1 MIRKESMT
9 KTVLIKPDDA
19 PSWDAF
25 VRAQPGASYCHLH
38 GWSSVIE
45 EVYRHRPYYLAAV
58 DTAPGGDKGDAIR
71 GIFPLFRFKP
81 LFSRPK
87 LVSIPFFDQ
96 AGLLAEDRQTESL
109 LFHAALR
116 LMREKGCSGL
126 EIRQNAPSRFAD
138 AQCPAGLDSSVST
151 LKVSLKIRLAES
163 PEAMLRGFKAKLRS
177 QIVKGRK
184 NGLQAQVGKEELL
197 DPFYQVFSRNMR
209 DLGSPVHS
217 RRFFEAIFK
226 YFHDEAFICLV
237 TFQSRPVAAG
247 FLFRF
252 KDEIK
257 NPWASSLREYR
268 HLNTN
273 MLLYW
278 EMVRFA
284 CEQGMQRFD
293 MGRSSHG
300 APTYRFKKQWGPEEQ
315 RLYWYTWF
323 PAGNNVHDHLE
334 SLTLKAWRRLPMF
347 AANILGPLVRGNIS
361 L

>member
-1 MIRKESMT
+1 MT
-9 KTVLIKPDDA
+9 QTVLIRPDDA
-19 PSWDAF
+19 AAWDAF
-25 VRAQPGASYCHLH
+25 VRAQPGADYCHLH
-38 GWSSVIE
+38 SWSRVIE

-58 DTAPGGDKGDAIR
+58 DTAPGGDKGGAIR
-71 GIFPLFRFKP
+71 GILPLFRFTP
-81 LFSRPK
+81 LLRRPK

-96 AGLLAEDRQTESL
+96 AGLLAEDRQTEFL
-109 LFHAALR
+109 LFHAALC
-116 LMREKGCSGL
+116 LMREQGCSGL
-126 EIRQNAPSRFAD
+126 ELRQTALSRFAD
-138 AQCPAGLDSSVST
+138 AHCPAGLGSRVST
-151 LKVSLKIRLAES
+151 LKVSLKIRLAEN

-177 QIVKGRK
+177 QIDKGRK

-197 DPFYQVFSRNMR
+197 EPFYRVFSRNMR

-217 RRFFEAIFK
+217 RGFFEAIFK
-226 YFHDEAFICLV
+226 YFHDDAFICLV
-237 TFQSRPVAAG
+237 TFQARPVAAG
-247 FLFRF
+247 FMFRF

-268 HLNTN
+268 RLNTN

-278 EMVRFA
+278 EMIRFA

-300 APTYRFKKQWGPEEQ
+300 ASTYRFKKQWGPEEQ

-323 PAGNNVHDHLE
+323 PTGSNAHGQPE
-334 SLTLKAWRRLPMF
+334 SLTLPAWRRLPMF
-347 AANILGPLVRGNIS
+347 AANLIGPLVRRNIS